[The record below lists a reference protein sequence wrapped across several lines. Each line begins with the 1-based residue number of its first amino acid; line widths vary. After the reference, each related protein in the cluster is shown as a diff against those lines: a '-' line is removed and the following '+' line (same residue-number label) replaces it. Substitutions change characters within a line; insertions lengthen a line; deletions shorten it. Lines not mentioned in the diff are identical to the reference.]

1 MQCVTLVQY
10 LLNFLTHCSSED
22 RKYFLVSFTM
32 TTSAKFLE
40 EAKDV
45 NITSLLV
52 KRMAWISYLRVS
64 PVRKGYEWGLSLASM
79 FVNDNCQNHVY

>member
-1 MQCVTLVQY
+1 MQYVTLVQY

-45 NITSLLV
+45 NVTALLV
-52 KRMAWISYLRVS
+52 KRTARFMAWISHLRVS

-79 FVNDNCQNHVY
+79 FVNDNC